1 LISKGLLILRSFVW
15 TLLVPA
21 LVVSSTAHSP
31 TPAAVSASAASLV
44 APAFPIKE
52 KLSYHIEWRLITA
65 GTADVELSQ
74 ISTQTWETKVK
85 LQSAGLVNRLYYVHD
100 DYQVRTDKQFCA
112 ATSTLDATEGKRR
125 RLTTM
130 NFDSMQK
137 RVHYQERD
145 LVRATVNNKELDIPP
160 CTREVI
166 GALSALRISPP
177 ELGKSMQIQVTDGKR
192 LANVK
197 IEAEEREK
205 ITINGKSYSTVRY
218 EAFLFDNVLYQRKG
232 MMHIWL
238 TEDADRIPVQMRVGL
253 GFPVY
258 NILILLDKREK

>member
-1 LISKGLLILRSFVW
+1 
-15 TLLVPA
+15 
-21 LVVSSTAHSP
+21 
-31 TPAAVSASAASLV
+31 
-44 APAFPIKE
+44 
-52 KLSYHIEWRLITA
+52 
-65 GTADVELSQ
+65 
-74 ISTQTWETKVK
+74 
-85 LQSAGLVNRLYYVHD
+85 
-100 DYQVRTDKQFCA
+100 
-112 ATSTLDATEGKRR
+112 
-125 RLTTM
+125 
-130 NFDSMQK
+130 
-137 RVHYQERD
+137 
-145 LVRATVNNKELDIPP
+145 
-160 CTREVI
+160 VI